1 MKQMKKGFTLI
12 ELLVVIAIIA
22 ILAGMLLPALA
33 RAREE
38 ARKAQC
44 KSNLKQVGLGCQ
56 MYQHDNREQMPKFM
70 SPAIAG
76 DPLHAGGEETIRPM
90 VSFNLLFDDYIQAR
104 NIFKCPSSSSDNCDD
119 TVPWR
124 ELNDMDNLEK
134 RFITVYGTNANCVI
148 APWAFNAEGPNSG
161 SHGRLVSYAF
171 DAWRSMKTLPSVPIG
186 SDKMVWGAPSTGL
199 PVAELDPT
207 VGSDHAKLVKAME
220 KNSPNHDQNG
230 QNVIYFDG
238 HVEWFTTVRAGTESE
253 NLFANDMILYVPIDV
268 SAAPYS
274 TTIPTPGLGFG
285 ASYCILMN
293 DPTAATDSLC
303 TSLTILTQ
311 IQ

>member
-1 MKQMKKGFTLI
+1 MKQMRKGFTLI

-70 SPAIAG
+70 STMGSPTA
-76 DPLHAGGEETIRPM
+76 GEETVRPM

-124 ELNDMDNLEK
+124 ELNNLSDNTNEK
-134 RFITVYGTNANCVI
+134 RLNWLDAAAPGKAV

-161 SHGRLVSYAF
+161 SHGRLVSYAY
-171 DAWRSMKTLPSVPIG
+171 DAWRNMKTLPSVPIG
-186 SDKMVWGAPSTGL
+186 SDKQIWQAASGAAIPA
-199 PVAELDPT
+199 AEFDPIYT
-207 VGSDHAKLVKAME
+207 SSVSIDNLRKVCE

-238 HVEWFTTVRAGTESE
+238 HVEWFSTVRAGTEGE
-253 NLFANDMILYVPIDV
+253 NLFVIDEILYNPLSPFGAEGVGSSYAV
-268 SAAPYS
+268 YLNS
-274 TTIPTPGLGFG
+274 TT
-285 ASYCILMN
+285 S
-293 DPTAATDSLC
+293 ATDSLC
-303 TSLTILTQ
+303 TSLTMLTQ
-311 IQ
+311 IE